1 MTKLEELD
9 ELRSEYFNKFGT
21 IFTIWDMSPD
31 EAISSIKKCLEE
43 GKQFKYDTPDDVET
57 EMIGV

>member
-1 MTKLEELD
+1 MSKLDELD
-9 ELRSEYFNKFGT
+9 KLRSEYFNKFGT

-43 GKQFKYDTPDDVET
+43 GKQFKHNTPDYVET
-57 EMIGV
+57 

>member
-1 MTKLEELD
+1 MSKLDELD
-9 ELRSEYFNKFGT
+9 KLRSEYFNKFGT

-31 EAISSIKKCLEE
+31 EAIAIIRRCLEE

-57 EMIGV
+57 